1 MALGT
6 IDIQYIYNKFAGKV
20 GVDTFFASWM
30 RVHLLS
36 TWWLTRFFGGLV
48 KKEIVGELNGSVE

>member
-20 GVDTFFASWM
+20 GVDTFFCILDKRAFCCQS
-30 RVHLLS
+30 
-36 TWWLTRFFGGLV
+36 GG
-48 KKEIVGELNGSVE
+48 